1 MKPTGATAHRPRIVG
16 RRRASGW
23 LDGAVT
29 RLAAATGSVGV
40 AGAMVVT
47 SVSLFLADAVHA
59 APLMIGL
66 FFAGRGAAEIVTDLF
81 VGVLSDRLRS
91 RRTLLAACSLL
102 SAIGALSYLW
112 LRNYYALFLSGAVFF
127 GTGGATFAQFF
138 AYTREFAETRGRAVT
153 LFNSALRA
161 VTSAAWV
168 IGPPVG
174 FYLLSRDGFTTL
186 YAVAALLYLAGAVL
200 CRWGLPE
207 VSNLAVVPRP
217 GGRAWAGL
225 GIREP
230 FRGLA
235 ARTYLLL
242 GAIVVLLTVNQ
253 MYQIDIALF
262 VTKDLHLSTGL
273 TGWLVGL
280 AAAIEV
286 PATILAGVKAD
297 RLGRLRLVVFGSVGA
312 TVFFCL
318 LPLVT
323 AVWQLLALQVLNAAW
338 TSVILSIPVI
348 MLQDDVP
355 GRVGVSSSLYAT
367 AFKAGVLF
375 GGSFTGVTAALVG
388 YTNVFWVCAGLSVI
402 AAGLL
407 LARAAAGVP
416 LRCSV
421 IVPTYNRAPLLR
433 HTLESLARQRLPDGR
448 FEVIVVDDGS
458 SDDSAAVVDGYRGRL
473 DVSYHFR
480 PDEGYQ
486 VARARNV
493 GISHARAGICVFVDS
508 GVMLHSGCLA
518 AYLASHRRAGGPV
531 AVCGYVYGFN
541 ENNEDGEQITAAID
555 YGEPDA
561 TIAGLAATGRW
572 LDIREEF
579 YAKYGD
585 DFGGL
590 PAPWLMFWT
599 CNVSAPTGLLREVGM
614 FDEAYRSW
622 GAEDVDLSY
631 RLHRAGARFVLNRQA
646 SAIHVPHP
654 KSYEDNMRAV
664 AGNYRYFAAKYATP
678 ITQLVDGN
686 HFFVINDII
695 AERGLP
701 GCAEYEAA
709 QAAAGPGTAGPGM
722 VGPGTAGAAAA
733 DWERRAIRHASHPR

>member
-1 MKPTGATAHRPRIVG
+1 MLRGDDMKRTGPTAHRARFGPTWPAG
-16 RRRASGW
+16 GW
-23 LDGAVT
+23 AEGAVA
-29 RLAAATGSVGV
+29 RLAAATGAVGV

-47 SVSLFLADAVHA
+47 SVSLFLANAVHA

-91 RRTLLAACSLL
+91 RRTLLAACCLL
-102 SAIGALSYLW
+102 SALGALSYLW
-112 LRNYYALFLSGAVFF
+112 LRNYYALLASGAIFF

-138 AYTREFAETRGRAVT
+138 AYTREFAEARGRAVT
-153 LFNSALRA
+153 LFNSALRS

-168 IGPPVG
+168 VGPPVG
-174 FYLLSRDGFTTL
+174 FYLLSKDGFTTL
-186 YAVAALLYLAGAVL
+186 YAVAAALYVAGAVL

-207 VSNLAVVPRP
+207 VPKLAGDAGPARP
-217 GGRAWAGL
+217 GGPGRRAWAGL
-225 GIREP
+225 SVREP

-235 ARTYLLL
+235 TRTYLLL
-242 GAIVVLLTVNQ
+242 GAIVLLLTVNQ

-262 VTKDLHLSTGL
+262 VTKDLRLGTGL

-286 PATILAGVKAD
+286 PATILIGVKAD
-297 RLGRLRLVVFGSVGA
+297 RLGRLRLVLLGAVGA
-312 TVFFCL
+312 AAFFCL
-318 LPLVT
+318 LPFATTVPE
-323 AVWQLLALQVLNAAW
+323 LLLLQVPNAAW
-338 TSVILSIPVI
+338 TSVIMTIPVV

-355 GRVGVSSSLYAT
+355 DRAGLSSSLYAT

-375 GGSFTGVTAALVG
+375 GGSFTGVTAAVVG
-388 YTNVFWVCAGLSVI
+388 YTDVFWVCAGLSLV
-402 AAGLL
+402 AGVMLV
-407 LARAAAGVP
+407 ARTAIGVP

-421 IVPTYNRAPLLR
+421 VVPTYNRAGLLR

-458 SDDSAAVVDGYRGRL
+458 SDDTAAVAESFRGRL
-473 DVSYHFR
+473 DLSYHFQ
-480 PDEGYQ
+480 PDEGYR

-493 GISHARAGICVFVDS
+493 GISHARADVCVFVDS
-508 GVMLHSGCLA
+508 GVMPHSGCLA
-518 AYLASHRRAGGPV
+518 AYLDSHRRASGPV

-541 ENNEDGEQITAAID
+541 EDNEDGGQIAAAID
-555 YGEPDA
+555 YANPDA
-561 TIAGLAATGRW
+561 TIARFAAAASW

-585 DFGGL
+585 DFGDL

-599 CNVSAPTGLLREVGM
+599 CNVSAPTAWLREVGM

-631 RLHRAGARFVLNRQA
+631 RLHRAGVRFVLSRQA

-654 KSYEDNMRAV
+654 KSYEANMAAV
-664 AGNYRYFAAKYATP
+664 AGNYRYFAAKYGTP
-678 ITQLVDGN
+678 IAQLVDGN

-701 GCAEYEAA
+701 GCAEFEAA
-709 QAAAGPGTAGPGM
+709 RAAEAQRSRAHPAGQSASGPGRTYL
-722 VGPGTAGAAAA
+722 
-733 DWERRAIRHASHPR
+733 